1 MHRTALL
8 STGRGFEGADGRRG
22 VLVARIGGLFTS
34 VTASLLLNCY
44 FIPPFY
50 RLTIAAGNNLIALVV
65 LVVVGLTVASVVD
78 LAARQSRRA
87 A

>member
-1 MHRTALL
+1 MAA
-8 STGRGFEGADGRRG
+8 GG

-34 VTASLLLNCY
+34 VTASLLLNYY

-50 RLTIAAGNNLIALVV
+50 RLTIAAGNNLIAPVV